1 MRVVKSRN
9 VSLEEYLVTK
19 KDIVDRALD
28 EYLPEM
34 SGALSEITES
44 MRYTLFA
51 GGKRIRPVLCM
62 ASAEAVGGSADSVLP
77 VACAIEM
84 IHTYSLI
91 HDDLPLM
98 DNDDYRRGKP
108 SNHKVFGEGVA
119 VLAGDALLTEAF
131 CLLSGKIPQI
141 SPEKSLAIIREISAA
156 AGFLGMIGG
165 QVADLRAEG
174 KDVDME
180 TVDYIHT
187 HKTQALITVSI
198 RSGAMI
204 AGAGDDDLGALSE
217 YGKKTGLAFQI
228 ADDILDIESCR
239 KILGKDTGRDEGL
252 KKATYPALIGL
263 KESKER
269 TRTLVEDALDDIR
282 HFDEKAEP
290 LRMIAKFIA
299 ERKS

>member
-1 MRVVKSRN
+1 ML
-9 VSLEEYLVTK
+9 LEEYLEIK
-19 KDIVDRALD
+19 KRIVDRAL
-28 EYLPEM
+28 EKYLPKRDGF
-34 SGALSEITES
+34 SYEISES

-62 ASAEAVGGSADSVLP
+62 ASAEAVGGSTDTVLP

-91 HDDLPLM
+91 HDDLPSM

-108 SNHKVFGEGVA
+108 SNHKVFGEGVS

-131 CLLSGKIPQI
+131 HLLSGGTTGI
-141 SPEKSLAIIREISAA
+141 SPEKNLTIIHEISTA
-156 AGFLGMIGG
+156 AGFEGMIGG

-174 KDVDME
+174 KEVDME
-180 TVDYIHT
+180 SLNYIHT

-198 RSGAMI
+198 R
-204 AGAGDDDLGALSE
+204 AGAIAVGAGEDDMSALSE
-217 YGKKTGLAFQI
+217 YGRKTGLAFQI

-239 KILGKDTGRDEGL
+239 EILGKDTGSDEGR

-263 KESKER
+263 EQSRKK
-269 TRTLVEDALDDIR
+269 TRILVEDALSDISR
-282 HFDEKAEP
+282 FDEKAEP
-290 LRMIAKFIA
+290 LRMIARFIA